1 MREGV
6 SMVRK
11 PIIHGRKRCEV
22 CGVEIPK
29 DRKVE
34 MPGVSTCVQCQKE
47 REQRKLAEVNPDE
60 PASESSGTS
69 TFPEGSTVE
78 VKGNLVLSG
87 NWSGNL
93 IDLAAREGELRQLL
107 ATGEVERGRTLVQSL
122 SVGEQAALVAMSGSP
137 EEVLSLTGADGS
149 GVPGYSRDVVA
160 LLPAESLGN
169 LISLNPE
176 EQKFNTELI
185 RAMSPVVLRRTMA
198 ETLDRVDNPDLRTRV
213 SWEWLQALATLKEFD
228 RRAELLRAVDPSHL
242 EDALLDRLGHLKLN
256 EVVGF
261 GGFQVY
267 RFRLFSTEG
276 LGGTRPSAF
285 IDDPETG
292 DVLDAL
298 YEAAPA
304 LLSEVIRGAW
314 ERSLAEDDEENGGG
328 QPNPER
334 KENGEQTDERPG
346 RR

>member
-1 MREGV
+1 M
-6 SMVRK
+6 
-11 PIIHGRKRCEV
+11 
-22 CGVEIPK
+22 
-29 DRKVE
+29 
-34 MPGVSTCVQCQKE
+34 
-47 REQRKLAEVNPDE
+47 
-60 PASESSGTS
+60 
-69 TFPEGSTVE
+69 
-78 VKGNLVLSG
+78 
-87 NWSGNL
+87 
-93 IDLAAREGELRQLL
+93 
-107 ATGEVERGRTLVQSL
+107 
-122 SVGEQAALVAMSGSP
+122 
-137 EEVLSLTGADGS
+137 TGADGS

-298 YEAAPA
+298 YEARARPA
-304 LLSEVIRGAW
+304 FGSYSWGVGTVARRRRRGKRRRAAKSGAQGK
-314 ERSLAEDDEENGGG
+314 R
-328 QPNPER
+328 R
-334 KENGEQTDERPG
+334 TDG
-346 RR
+346 

>member
-1 MREGV
+1 
-6 SMVRK
+6 MVQK
-11 PIIHGRKRCEV
+11 PIIRGRKQCEV

-29 DRKVE
+29 DRKAE

-47 REQRKLAEVNPDE
+47 RELVKAPDDKRE
-60 PASESSGTS
+60 ESGSDSSGAS
-69 TFPEGSTVE
+69 TRSEGGSVE
-78 VKGNLVLSG
+78 VKGNLVLLG

-107 ATGEVERGRTLVQSL
+107 ATGDVEQVRSLVQSL
-122 SVGEQAALVAMSGSP
+122 PVEEQAALVAMSGAP
-137 EEVLSLTGADGS
+137 EEMLSITGADGS
-149 GVPGYSRDVVA
+149 GVPGYSRRVVE
-160 LLPAESLGN
+160 LLPAETLGN
-169 LISLNPE
+169 MVSLNPE
-176 EQKFNTELI
+176 ERKFNTELI
-185 RAMSPVVLRRTMA
+185 RAMSPGVLRRTMA
-198 ETLDRVDNPDLRTRV
+198 ETLDRVDDPDLRTRV

-228 RRAELLRAVDPSHL
+228 RRAELLRAVDPSLL

-256 EVVGF
+256 EVVGPP
-261 GGFQVY
+261 GFQVY

-292 DVLDAL
+292 IVLDAL
-298 YEAAPA
+298 YEAAPV
-304 LLSEVIRGAW
+304 LLSEIIRGAW
-314 ERSLAEDDEENGGG
+314 ERSLAEDDEETRGG